1 MTKIK
6 KNDFVEIEFTGKDSN
21 DNIFDTTNPKEAE
34 EMGLQ
39 NPNVKPLV
47 ISIGNQM
54 VLKGLDEDLEG
65 KELNKQ
71 YSIHLQP
78 EQAFGKRDP
87 SLMRTYSLGHFKKQ
101 NINPYPGMA
110 LQLDN
115 TIAKVISVSG
125 GRVTMDFN
133 NPLAGKPVDYNFK
146 ITKIITN
153 NNEKINALQDFF
165 FKSRF
170 KFIIDEKSK
179 KVTFKDPIEPF
190 IEMFGK
196 KFKDMTGF
204 EFEVKQEVKKEE
216 KIDNTNNLK
225 QDKDSKSQEGSKS
238 SSIEDTKK
246 ETKKETK

>member
-39 NPNVKPLV
+39 NSNVKPLI
-47 ISIGNQM
+47 ISVGNQM

-115 TIAKVISVSG
+115 TIARVISVSG

-146 ITKIITN
+146 ITKTITN

-179 KVTFKDPIEPF
+179 KIIFKDPIEPF
-190 IEMFGK
+190 IKMFGK
-196 KFKDMTGF
+196 KFKDITGF
-204 EFEVKQEVKKEE
+204 EFEVKQEVKKEV
-216 KIDNTNNLK
+216 K
-225 QDKDSKSQEGSKS
+225 KDSNTKTDKKIKSKKS
-238 SSIEDTKK
+238 ESNTSSVEDTKK
-246 ETKKETK
+246 ETK